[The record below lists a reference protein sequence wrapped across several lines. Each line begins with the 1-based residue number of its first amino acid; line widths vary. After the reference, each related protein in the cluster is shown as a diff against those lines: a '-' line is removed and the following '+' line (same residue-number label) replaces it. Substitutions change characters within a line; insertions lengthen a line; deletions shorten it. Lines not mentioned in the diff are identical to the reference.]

1 MLQDRLLDIAIRE
14 FGEKGLD
21 GASTR
26 GIAGAAGTAM
36 SSITYHYG
44 GKEGLY
50 LAVADHITAQ
60 MAHEML
66 PVLNLDD
73 TTALADPVAA
83 RAKIHHILSVFVER
97 MMGDKSAAWSMF
109 IMREQLLPGAAF
121 DRIYDGVM
129 GTVLE
134 HLVELLCVATGA
146 APSDDTRIAAFLMAA
161 QVFSL
166 RSARGALL
174 RMSGQDAIEG
184 AFAESLKHQI
194 TLSTNATLDRLRA
207 ERQETA

>member
-1 MLQDRLLDIAIRE
+1 MVQDRLLDIAIRE
-14 FGEKGLD
+14 FGEKGLA

-50 LAVADHITAQ
+50 LAAAEHIAAQ
-60 MAHEML
+60 MKCDML
-66 PVLNLDD
+66 PVLSLGD
-73 TTALADPVAA
+73 TAALADPDAA
-83 RAKIHHILSVFVER
+83 RAKIHHILSAFAER

-121 DRIYDGVM
+121 ELIYDGAM
-129 GTVLE
+129 GKVLDY
-134 HLVELLCVATGA
+134 LADLLCVATGA
-146 APSDDTRIAAFLMAA
+146 APSERTRIAAFLMAA
-161 QVFSL
+161 HVFAL
-166 RSARGALL
+166 RSTRGALL
-174 RMSGQDAIEG
+174 RMSGHDAIDG
-184 AFAESLKHQI
+184 AFAETLKHLI
-194 TLSTNATLDRLRA
+194 ILSTDATLDRLRA